1 MAVVHNNHPNKN
13 GPVIKGVLIV
23 AMALAAVVAIGGFI
37 AVFKATFV

>member
-1 MAVVHNNHPNKN
+1 MVDNNHPSKN
-13 GPVIKGVLIV
+13 GPVVNGVLIM